1 MNIKGYYMK
10 RRIILVVNMLF
21 SLLVFLGLLYYVVN
35 GQKWEY
41 PSSPYYE
48 ACDIRTTTTEDIDL
62 SYEIYRR
69 RVDGNITRN
78 VELVIP
84 ANTSVHICGVFS
96 NGTVE
101 IDDIGMDI
109 ELDQEIIELLQDY
122 PHRWRGGAFNKTG
135 SLYETS
141 LFWGKISVNQL
152 DSDELTKMHR
162 RLAFK
167 PDHIDD
173 FWNISTIVAIAL
185 FAVSSFFITKNE
197 RVPLAIKIIIPWIM
211 SLIIVVLHHVTFYI
225 IYMWD
230 L

>member
-1 MNIKGYYMK
+1 MK
-10 RRIILVVNMLF
+10 HKIFIIVNLML
-21 SLLVFLGLLYYVVN
+21 SSLVFLVLLYFFIL
-35 GQKWEY
+35 GQEREY
-41 PSSPYYE
+41 PRVGCYE
-48 ACDIRTTTTEDIDL
+48 ACDIQTTTTEDIDL
-62 SYEIYRR
+62 SYEIFRHR
-69 RVDGNITRN
+69 TDGNITRN

-96 NGTVE
+96 SGTVE